1 MIRTH
6 LTLQL
11 TAFRW
16 AECRWQQLRGSLY
29 CEACR
34 LLSTLIPHWQ
44 PPQASSRLAFTF
56 CCAQFTARSLKCT
69 RGEFNLLFNAILFSN
84 QLKSNYLY
92 FIIFYRGLRGSCTLV
107 LQWTSRQYYAM
118 SNITLM
124 ETFILN
130 ELTSYCF
137 ININFSHLHK
147 ILFCR

>member
-34 LLSTLIPHWQ
+34 LLSTLTPTPHCQ
-44 PPQASSRLAFTF
+44 PPQASNRLAFTL
-56 CCAQFTARSLKCT
+56 CCTQFTARSLKCT

-84 QLKSNYLY
+84 QLKIVICILLFS
-92 FIIFYRGLRGSCTLV
+92 IGGCGVLV
-107 LQWTSRQYYAM
+107 LLCSNGQAANIMRWVTSGWWKHL
-118 SNITLM
+118 S
-124 ETFILN
+124 
-130 ELTSYCF
+130 S
-137 ININFSHLHK
+137 INLQVIVL
-147 ILFCR
+147 